1 MTARKQQ
8 LLKRHRRNKR
18 LFMLVALVALVLLG
32 LLVAWWL
39 VPLSLVLGWIAHEA
53 WFADHLFYR
62 PQDDYCYAFPPDALA
77 LPARLEEDRLVVVEG
92 DIGMAETLILEVRV
106 TASRL
111 GRLFDPQVW
120 IGDDRQDFERGVD
133 GRRYLN
139 LSGQQAALRDGS
151 LRLHGRFCTLAGT
164 ATLHALGNPD
174 YAERRLLIVAPHADD
189 AELAAFGLYSRARD
203 VAIVTLTQGEIEAE
217 RYRRLGLDAAAAA
230 RFKGRLRTWDSL
242 AVPLW
247 GGVPQSRC
255 VQLGY
260 YCLQLPA
267 MAAEPQR
274 PFGSR
279 ESGETDIRNARR
291 HNPLPLPGDADGA
304 PSWRNLVADL
314 GALLEHFRPEVVVT
328 PHPELDPHADH
339 VAATRALREAVA
351 GSAWRPETLLL
362 YANHLHDND
371 RWPMG
376 PAGGGI
382 ALPPAIEPLPADG
395 LWSPGLDAKTQ
406 LDKAAAL
413 AMQHD
418 LQAPL
423 APKRRLRRL
432 IQQLLAGRRWPATG
446 ADEFFRKAVRRHELF
461 WVRPCGV
468 GAPADRAPGLEQTG
482 RQPLHAM
489 IAADFHTPAETP

>member
-1 MTARKQQ
+1 MTVRKQR
-8 LLKRHRRNKR
+8 LLKRHRQRKR
-18 LFMLVALVALVLLG
+18 LFMLAALLALVLLG
-32 LLVAWWL
+32 ALVAWWL
-39 VPLSLVLGWIAHEA
+39 VPLVLALGWIAHEA

-62 PQDDYCYAFPPDALA
+62 SQDDYRHAFPPDVPA
-77 LPARLEEDRLVVVEG
+77 LPARLEQGRLLLDG
-92 DIGMAETLILEVRV
+92 DIGAAETLILEVRV
-106 TASRL
+106 TAGPL

-133 GRRYLN
+133 GLRYLN
-139 LSGQQAALRDGS
+139 LSGQQEALRAGS
-151 LRLHGRFCTLAGT
+151 LRIRGRFCKLAGT
-164 ATLHALGNPD
+164 ATLHVLSNPD
-174 YAERRLLIVAPHADD
+174 YAGRRLLIVAPHADD
-189 AELAAFGLYSRARD
+189 AELAAFGLYSRSPE
-203 VAIVTLTQGEIEAE
+203 VAIVTLTQGEIEAG
-217 RYRRLGLDAAAAA
+217 RYRRFGLDPAAAA
-230 RFKGRLRTWDSL
+230 RFKGRLRCWDSL

-274 PFGSR
+274 SFGSR
-279 ESGETDIRNARR
+279 ESGESDIRSARR

-304 PSWRNLVADL
+304 PTWSNLVADL
-314 GALLEHFRPEVVVT
+314 RALLEHFRPEVVVT

-339 VAATRALREAVA
+339 VAASRALLEAAA
-351 GSAWRPETLLL
+351 GSAWRPGTLLL

-376 PAGGGI
+376 PADGGI

-395 LWSPGLDAKTQ
+395 LWSPCLDAGAR

-418 LQAPL
+418 LQTPL
-423 APKRRLRRL
+423 PAKKRLRRL
-432 IQQLLAGRRWPATG
+432 IQRFLAGRRWPLTG
-446 ADEFFRKAVRRHELF
+446 DDEFFRKAVRRHELF
-461 WVRPCGV
+461 WVRPCTAD
-468 GAPADRAPGLEQTG
+468 APAMHAHGPEQTG
-482 RQPLHAM
+482 DQPLHAL
-489 IAADFHTPAETP
+489 